1 MRISDW
7 SSDVCSS
14 DLSTGP
20 PNYFPISPPP
30 KQRSNVMRFLTRKCL
45 IASALSA
52 TAAGSLF
59 VGLAMTTTPAQAIV
73 VFDPSNYSQ
82 NLLTAARTLQQ
93 LNNQIQSLQNA
104 DRKRVV

>member
-1 MRISDW
+1 MP
-7 SSDVCSS
+7 V
-14 DLSTGP
+14 STGP

-45 IASALSA
+45 IASALRA

-82 NLLTAARTLQQ
+82 NMLTASRTLQQ
-93 LNNQIQSLQNA
+93 INNQIQSLHNEA
-104 DRKRVV
+104 NMLINPAKRTEETTSE

>member
-1 MRISDW
+1 MP
-7 SSDVCSS
+7 V
-14 DLSTGP
+14 STGP

-73 VFDPSNYSQ
+73 VFDPSNYTQ
-82 NLLTAARTLQQ
+82 TLLTAARTLQQ
-93 LNNQIQSLQNA
+93 NNNQIQPLQNEA
-104 DRKRVV
+104 NLDRKSDT